1 MNLALLLSRA
11 ARAYGEQPALV
22 QGDRILNYTEFNR
35 RTGRLAGALK
45 DLGVRKGDRVAI
57 LQHNAPPFLETLF
70 ALFRLGA
77 VAVPLNFRLHPLEI
91 RYILEQ
97 SLATAVIHGDFF
109 NSRIPQASQG
119 ASVRHWISTGK
130 LAASNSLSYEDLL
143 AQAPEL
149 LDDTNLVEDALAW
162 LFYTSGTTGK
172 PKGAMLSHRNLLA
185 MTMSFFADHYVPD
198 ETDVAL
204 HAAPLSHGSG
214 LYALPLVA
222 RGVTN
227 ILHDS
232 NGFIPGLVLEEI
244 TRWKVTLIPFLA
256 PTQIKRLTDE
266 PIDPS
271 HDLSSLCAIAWGGAP
286 MYVKDARRAISR
298 FGPILTELYGLGE
311 SPMTIT
317 ALSRRAMAAELKKN
331 PTLLT
336 AGLPRANVEIRIV
349 NESGQ
354 LLPAG
359 SPGEVLV
366 RGSVVMKGYWNNPQA
381 SAKTLKKGWLHT
393 GDIGYLDQRGF
404 LYLVDRKND
413 MILSGGSNIY
423 PREVEEAL
431 MEHSQ
436 VAEVAVFGVPDPEWG
451 ESVKAAVKARNPQTP
466 PSVQELIS
474 FCRERIASFKKP
486 RSVVFVDKI
495 PKNAYGKT
503 LRRELRERF
512 SKPE

>member
-11 ARAYGEQPALV
+11 ARAHGGKPALV
-22 QGDRILNYTEFNR
+22 QGDRILNYEEFNR
-35 RTGRLAGALK
+35 RTGRLAGSLR
-45 DLGVRKGDRVAI
+45 DLGIRSGDRVAI

-77 VAVPLNFRLHPLEI
+77 VAVPLNFRLHPREI

-97 SLATAVIHGDFF
+97 SRSTAVIHGDFF
-109 NSRIPQASQG
+109 NPRIPQARQG
-119 ASVRHWISTGK
+119 TSVSHWISTGK
-130 LAASNSLSYEDLL
+130 PASDDSLGYEDLL
-143 AQAPEL
+143 AQGPEL
-149 LDDTNLVEDALAW
+149 LDDVELDEDALAW

-185 MTMSFFADHYVPD
+185 MIMSFFADHYVPD

-214 LYALPLVA
+214 LYTLPLVA

-232 NGFIPGLVLEEI
+232 VGFSPAGVFEEI

-256 PTQIKRLTDE
+256 PTQVKRLAEE
-266 PIDPS
+266 PVGPG
-271 HDLSSLCAIAWGGAP
+271 HDLSTLRAIAWGGAP
-286 MYVKDARRAISR
+286 MYVEDARRAVTR

-317 ALSRRAMAAELKKN
+317 ALSRRAMAAELEKA
-331 PTLLT
+331 PPLLT
-336 AGLPRANVEIRIV
+336 AGPPRTDVEVRV
-349 NESGQ
+349 VDEAGQ
-354 LLPAG
+354 PLPAG
-359 SPGEVLV
+359 SSGEVLV
-366 RGSVVMKGYWNNPQA
+366 RGGVVMKGYWNNPRA
-381 SAKTLKKGWLHT
+381 TSETLRGGWLHT
-393 GDIGYLDQRGF
+393 GDIGYLDERGF
-404 LYLVDRKND
+404 LFLVDRKND
-413 MILSGGSNIY
+413 MILSGASNIY

-431 MEHSQ
+431 MEHPE

-451 ESVKAAVKARNPQTP
+451 ESVKAAVRPRHPQAP
-466 PSVQELIS
+466 PPVPELIA
-474 FCRERIASFKKP
+474 FCRQRIASFKKP
-486 RSVVFVDKI
+486 RSVVFVEEI

-503 LRRELRERF
+503 LRRELRERYG
-512 SKPE
+512 SPD

>member
-1 MNLALLLSRA
+1 MNLSLLLSRA
-11 ARAYGEQPALV
+11 ARAHPDKPALV
-22 QGDRILNYTEFNR
+22 QGDRILNYEEFNR
-35 RTGRLAGALK
+35 RAGRLAGALQA
-45 DLGVRKGDRVAI
+45 LGVRRGDRVAI
-57 LQHNAPPFLETLF
+57 LQHNGPSFLETLF
-70 ALFRLGA
+70 ALFRMGA
-77 VAVPLNFRLHPLEI
+77 VAVPINVRLHPREVG
-91 RYILEQ
+91 YILEQ
-97 SLATAVIHGDFF
+97 SLTTAVIHGDFI
-109 NSRIPQASQG
+109 NPRIPQARRET
-119 ASVRHWISTGK
+119 SVRHWISTGD
-130 LAASNSLSYEDLL
+130 LASADSLGYEDLL
-143 AQAPEL
+143 AQGPEL
-149 LDDTNLVEDALAW
+149 PDDVELDEDALAW

-204 HAAPLSHGSG
+204 HGAPLSHGSG

-222 RGVTN
+222 RAVTN

-232 NGFIPGLVLEEI
+232 VGFSPALVFEEI

-256 PTQIKRLTDE
+256 PTQVKRLAE
-266 PIDPS
+266 APIGS
-271 HDLSSLCAIAWGGAP
+271 GHDLSSLRAIAWGGAP
-286 MYVKDARRAISR
+286 MYVEDARRAAAR

-317 ALSRRAMAAELKKN
+317 ALSRRAMAAELEKA
-331 PTLLT
+331 PPLLT
-336 AGLPRANVEIRIV
+336 AGLPRTDVEVRVV
-349 NESGQ
+349 NEAGQ
-354 LLPAG
+354 PLPAE

-366 RGSVVMKGYWNNPQA
+366 RGGVVMQGYWNNPRA
-381 SAKTLKKGWLHT
+381 TAETLRGGWLHT
-393 GDIGYLDQRGF
+393 GDIGYLDERGYLF
-404 LYLVDRKND
+404 LVDRKND

-431 MEHSQ
+431 MEHPQ

-451 ESVKAAVKARNPQTP
+451 ESVKAAVRPRNPQAP
-466 PSVQELIS
+466 PPTEELIA

-486 RSVVFVDKI
+486 RWVVFVEEI

-512 SKPE
+512 GSPD

>member
-11 ARAYGEQPALV
+11 ARAHGGKPALV
-22 QGDRILNYTEFNR
+22 QGEKILDYGEFNR
-35 RTGRLAGALK
+35 RAGRLAGALRQ
-45 DLGVRKGDRVAI
+45 LGVRSGDRVAI

-77 VAVPLNFRLHPLEI
+77 VAVPLNFRLHPREI

-109 NSRIPQASQG
+109 KPRIPQARRET
-119 ASVRHWISTGK
+119 SVRHWISTGGP
-130 LAASNSLSYEDLL
+130 ASTDSLGYEDLL
-143 AQAPEL
+143 AQGPEIP
-149 LDDTNLVEDALAW
+149 DDFELEEDALAW

-172 PKGAMLSHRNLLA
+172 PKGAMLSHRNLLS

-198 ETDVAL
+198 ESDVAL

-222 RGVTN
+222 RAVTN
-227 ILHDS
+227 VLHDS
-232 NGFIPGLVLEEI
+232 VGFSPALVFEEI
-244 TRWKVTLIPFLA
+244 TRWKATLIPFLA
-256 PTQIKRLTDE
+256 PTQVKRLAEE
-266 PIDPS
+266 PIGPA
-271 HDLSSLCAIAWGGAP
+271 HDLSSLRAIAWGGAP
-286 MYVKDARRAISR
+286 MYVEDARRAVAR

-317 ALSRRAMAAELKKN
+317 ALSRRDMAAALEKA
-331 PTLLT
+331 PPLLT
-336 AGLPRANVEIRIV
+336 AGLPRTDVEIRIV
-349 NESGQ
+349 DDSGQ
-354 LLPAG
+354 PLPAG

-366 RGSVVMKGYWNNPQA
+366 RGGVVMKGYWNNPEA
-381 SAKTLKKGWLHT
+381 TAETLRGGWLHT
-393 GDIGYLDQRGF
+393 GDIGYLDERGYLF
-404 LYLVDRKND
+404 LVDRKND

-423 PREVEEAL
+423 PREVEEVL
-431 MEHSQ
+431 MEHPQ

-451 ESVKAAVKARNPQTP
+451 ESVKAAVRPRDPQAP
-466 PSVQELIS
+466 PPAGELIAV
-474 FCRERIASFKKP
+474 CRERIASFKKP
-486 RSVVFVDKI
+486 RWVVFVDEI

-512 SKPE
+512 GSAD

>member
-1 MNLALLLSRA
+1 MNLSLLLSRA
-11 ARAYGEQPALV
+11 ARAHPDKPALV
-22 QGDRILNYTEFNR
+22 QGDRILNYEEFNR
-35 RTGRLAGALK
+35 RTGRLAGALR
-45 DLGVRKGDRVAI
+45 DLGIRMGDRVAI

-77 VAVPLNFRLHPLEI
+77 VAVPINVRLHPREV

-97 SLATAVIHGDFF
+97 SQTTTVIHGDFI
-109 NSRIPQASQG
+109 NPRLPQARRET
-119 ASVRHWISTGK
+119 SVRHWIGTGEHASTD
-130 LAASNSLSYEDLL
+130 SLGYEDLL
-143 AQAPEL
+143 VQAPEL
-149 LDDTNLVEDALAW
+149 LDDVELAENALAW

-185 MTMSFFADHYVPD
+185 MIMSFFADHYVPD

-232 NGFIPGLVLEEI
+232 VGFSPSLVFEEI

-256 PTQIKRLTDE
+256 PTQIKRLAEE
-266 PIDPS
+266 PIGPS
-271 HDLSSLCAIAWGGAP
+271 HDLASLRAIAWGGAP
-286 MYVKDARRAISR
+286 MYVEDARRAVAR

-317 ALSRRAMAAELKKN
+317 ALSRRAMAAELEKA
-331 PTLLT
+331 PALLT
-336 AGLPRANVEIRIV
+336 AGLPRTDVEVRV
-349 NESGQ
+349 VDDAGQ
-354 LLPAG
+354 PLTTG

-366 RGSVVMKGYWNNPQA
+366 RGGVVMKGYWNNPQA
-381 SAKTLKKGWLHT
+381 TAETLRGGWLHT
-393 GDIGYLDQRGF
+393 GDIGYLDERGYLF
-404 LYLVDRKND
+404 LVDRKND

-431 MEHSQ
+431 MEHPQ

-451 ESVKAAVKARNPQTP
+451 ESVKAAVRPRNPQAP
-466 PSVQELIS
+466 PPAAELIA

-486 RSVVFVDKI
+486 RWVVFVDEI

-512 SKPE
+512 GSAD

>member
-1 MNLALLLSRA
+1 MNLAVLLSRA
-11 ARAYGEQPALV
+11 ARAHPDKPALV
-22 QGDRILNYTEFNR
+22 QGDRILDYREFNR
-35 RTGRLAGALK
+35 RTGRLAGALR
-45 DLGVRKGDRVAI
+45 DLGVGEGDRVAI

-77 VAVPLNFRLHPLEI
+77 VAVPLNVRLHPREV
-91 RYILEQ
+91 RYILEH

-109 NSRIPQASQG
+109 KPRIPQARRG
-119 ASVRHWISTGK
+119 TSVRHWISTGSP
-130 LAASNSLSYEDLL
+130 ASADSLGYESLL
-143 AQAPEL
+143 AQAPVL
-149 LDDTNLVEDALAW
+149 LADADLEEDALAW

-222 RGVTN
+222 RAVTN

-232 NGFIPGLVLEEI
+232 VGFIPARVFEEI

-256 PTQIKRLTDE
+256 PTQIKRLAEE
-266 PIDPS
+266 PIGPG
-271 HDLSSLCAIAWGGAP
+271 HDLSSLRAIAWGGAP
-286 MYVKDARRAISR
+286 MYVEDARRAAAR

-317 ALSRRAMAAELKKN
+317 ALSRRAMAAELEKA
-331 PTLLT
+331 PALLT
-336 AGLPRANVEIRIV
+336 AGLPRTDVEIRIV
-349 NESGQ
+349 NEAGQ
-354 LLPAG
+354 PLPAG
-359 SPGEVLV
+359 SAGEVLV
-366 RGSVVMKGYWNNPQA
+366 RGGVVMKGYWNNPQA
-381 SAKTLKKGWLHT
+381 TAESLRQGWLHT
-393 GDIGYLDQRGF
+393 GDLGYLDERGF

-413 MILSGGSNIY
+413 MILSGGYNIY

-431 MEHSQ
+431 MEHPQ

-451 ESVKAAVKARNPQTP
+451 ESVKAAVRPRDPQAP
-466 PSVQELIS
+466 PSVRELIA

-486 RSVVFVDKI
+486 RSVVFVEEI

-512 SKPE
+512 GSPA